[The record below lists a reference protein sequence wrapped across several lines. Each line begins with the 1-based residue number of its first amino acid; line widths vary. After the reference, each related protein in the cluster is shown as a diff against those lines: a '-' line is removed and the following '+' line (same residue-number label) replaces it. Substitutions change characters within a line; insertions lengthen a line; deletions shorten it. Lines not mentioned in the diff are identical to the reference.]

1 MENQCLEIWK
11 IPLFDYPITSS
22 ESACWED
29 LLSLGFRHD
38 TFYINRTKA
47 SFLYSLK
54 VDYIQDSFLVQVVT
68 IFTFKW
74 KTSYLQANITHLSL
88 LVCSPFELYLTSQLR
103 VRVAN
108 ELGAGNAKG
117 AKFALLVSLF
127 SSLVVGILF
136 STIVIAFN
144 KKLAM
149 IFSSSVAIINM
160 VNELA
165 VLLAFTIL
173 FNSIQP
179 VLSGN
184 TTSYLET

>member
-1 MENQCLEIWK
+1 M
-11 IPLFDYPITSS
+11 
-22 ESACWED
+22 
-29 LLSLGFRHD
+29 
-38 TFYINRTKA
+38 
-47 SFLYSLK
+47 
-54 VDYIQDSFLVQVVT
+54 
-68 IFTFKW
+68 
-74 KTSYLQANITHLSL
+74 
-88 LVCSPFELYLTSQLR
+88 YLTSQLR

-136 STIVIAFN
+136 CTIVIAFN
-144 KKLAM
+144 EKLAM
-149 IFSSSVAIINM
+149 IFSSSVPIIKM

-184 TTSYLET
+184 

>member
-1 MENQCLEIWK
+1 M
-11 IPLFDYPITSS
+11 
-22 ESACWED
+22 
-29 LLSLGFRHD
+29 
-38 TFYINRTKA
+38 
-47 SFLYSLK
+47 
-54 VDYIQDSFLVQVVT
+54 
-68 IFTFKW
+68 FKR
-74 KTSYLQANITHLSL
+74 KTSHLQAYIIHFSLS
-88 LVCSPFELYLTSQLR
+88 VCSLFEMYLTSQLR

-136 STIVIAFN
+136 CTIVIAFN
-144 KKLAM
+144 EKLAM
-149 IFSSSVAIINM
+149 IFSSSVSIIKM

-184 TTSYLET
+184 SVGYVETPDLVTTKYLHGQVIFRCSCWIWLASISSCG